1 MHLSPGANMAEART
15 GARWSVWW
23 MIKPPDG
30 AGCCCEHLLVR
41 GGHDGLRL
49 LQLIVFPHAVPQ
61 SWNQLV
67 VYEAARRLAVHNHY
81 EPVAVVVKTRFTAA
95 SQKPCKR
102 EPLVEV
108 VIEVEGRLL
117 IVVGVTWARTPYSRG
132 DLSTST
138 LGGRGAPCIYQSLSL

>member
-1 MHLSPGANMAEART
+1 MHLSPGANMAETRT

-81 EPVAVVVKTRFTAA
+81 EPVAVVVKTPFAAA

-102 EPLVEV
+102 EPSSSKLRD
-108 VIEVEGRLL
+108 GFSSSL
-117 IVVGVTWARTPYSRG
+117 A
-132 DLSTST
+132 
-138 LGGRGAPCIYQSLSL
+138 GRGLAPRTAEAI